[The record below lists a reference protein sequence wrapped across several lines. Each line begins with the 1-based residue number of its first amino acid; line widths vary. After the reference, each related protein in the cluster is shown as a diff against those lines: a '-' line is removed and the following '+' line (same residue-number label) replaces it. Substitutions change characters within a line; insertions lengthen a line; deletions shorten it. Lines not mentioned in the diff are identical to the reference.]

1 MKTDTETAPRRR
13 NAADSRE
20 RLLAAAGALF
30 AERGYEATTVRE
42 IGQQAGV
49 DPTLIARY
57 FGSKAA
63 LYLAAIRPNASTG
76 PLDISDGAVM
86 QGMLER
92 VGASGPTPTLYAAV
106 RPHADAELQQAAMD
120 LIATRMLQPAREA
133 AAGHDDAGLRAEI
146 TVAALAGIMLTRSA
160 HTFPALSTAAP
171 EELGP
176 LMAQLFTSL
185 LGHRPTA

>member
-1 MKTDTETAPRRR
+1 MNTDTAPRRR
-13 NAADSRE
+13 NAADSRD
-20 RLLAAAGALF
+20 RLLTAAGALF

-76 PLDISDGAVM
+76 PLDVTDAEVVQRI
-86 QGMLER
+86 LER
-92 VGASGPTPTLYAAV
+92 VGAGDPTPTFYAAV

-120 LIATRMLQPAREA
+120 VIAARMLEPARQT
-133 AAGHDDAGLRAEI
+133 AAGHDDAGLRAELA
-146 TVAALAGIMLTRSA
+146 VAALAGIMLSRSA
-160 HTFPALSTAAP
+160 KTFPALSEAAP
-171 EELGP
+171 DQLGP
-176 LMAQLFTSL
+176 LMAQLFGSV
-185 LGHRPTA
+185 LGQRPTA